1 MGQFKNVDSSIGR
14 PKNLLVG
21 QLIKIN
27 VTNGGTGYTNGASVA
42 VTIGAPAGGGEQAVA
57 TAVVAGGIVQ
67 SITLSNP
74 GSNYTSAPTVTMAG
88 GASLAVV
95 IVRAPVDIPVAEIVY
110 VDTTEAA
117 QASNKSK
124 GITVSGWY
132 RMKSKVDQDGS
143 TRYFSELLA
152 VSKATLGAAGD
163 STDDLVI
170 PDASA
175 TVNITVQ
182 PTNQTAAA
190 GNATF
195 SITAAI
201 LPAGT
206 ALYQWQVQ
214 LPTASKWSNVASA
227 NAASL
232 ALTGLATTPDNGK
245 KYRCVVSGGGVK
257 ATYSSVATL
266 TV

>member
-57 TAVVAGGIVQ
+57 TALVSGGIVK

-74 GSNYTSAPTVTMAG
+74 GSNYTSNPTVTMAG
-88 GASLAVV
+88 GASLAVEV
-95 IVRAPVDIPVAEIVY
+95 VRAPVDIPLSEIVY
-110 VDTTEAA
+110 VDATEAN
-117 QASNKSK
+117 QASNRAK
-124 GITVSGWY
+124 GMKHSGWY
-132 RMKSKVDQDGS
+132 RLKTKVDQDGS
-143 TRYFSELLA
+143 TRYFAELLA
-152 VSKATLGAAGD
+152 ASTNTQVGAGD
-163 STDDLVI
+163 ASDDLVV
-170 PDASA
+170 PDLSA
-175 TVNITVQ
+175 TASISVQ
-182 PTNQTAAA
+182 PTNQTAVG

-195 SITAAI
+195 TITAAI
-201 LPAGT
+201 APSGT
-206 ALYQWQVQ
+206 TLYQWQLQAVG
-214 LPTASKWSNVASA
+214 SNKWANVAAA

-232 ALTGLATTPDNGK
+232 ALAGLVAGDNGK
-245 KYRCVVSGGGVK
+245 KYRCVITGGGAK
-257 ATYSSVATL
+257 AIYSNVATL